1 MKYLKIPTILS
12 PNFLS
17 KCFFTLLLLLSSYSN
32 SLYSVVETWEA
43 GEGIVKSE
51 QEMWPEINSIIDNW
65 GEDPS

>member
-1 MKYLKIPTILS
+1 MKSSRFSQFCHHTSVKMFFYPSLAS
-12 PNFLS
+12 PLQQ
-17 KCFFTLLLLLSSYSN
+17 
-32 SLYSVVETWEA
+32 SVVETWEA

>member
-1 MKYLKIPTILS
+1 M
-12 PNFLS
+12 FL
-17 KCFFTLLLLLSSYSN
+17 
-32 SLYSVVETWEA
+32 LYSSLDSLQQQFVVETWEA